1 MIEGQAANT
10 APSTAKGGNILTV
23 QRLVDRLSP
32 HFATA
37 RDKAD
42 QAGERLT
49 SADDY
54 ANTES

>member
-1 MIEGQAANT
+1 MIEGQAANM
-10 APSTAKGGNILTV
+10 APSTAKGGIILTV

-37 RDKAD
+37 RDEAD
-42 QAGERLT
+42 QAGEWLT

-54 ANTES
+54 ASAES